1 MIPKHNAKKTIATA
15 CALALAV
22 LTFAASAF
30 SVTAI
35 ASSSAQN
42 ENASAGSEFT
52 AAESKPD
59 SHLSKNGLFHVLA
72 AHEVTLDNNGEVKKL
87 LVSEGKVS
95 DILKSE
101 NIEIGDNCVVIPGEK
116 TEINS
121 DVKIVVREGKFV
133 SVTADG
139 KTEKKLLPLGNV
151 AAALNMAGVNVSK
164 NDLLSVSRDSK
175 VEDIS
180 EVTVKRVTFKD
191 EVTTEEIEFESVTE
205 DSDDLEL
212 GEKEVKTKG
221 ENGKMEITTRTT
233 FVDGKKTDS
242 EVVDKKVVKEPVS
255 EVTLVGTKGA
265 GSSGGAGT
273 FTDSNGNTV
282 AYKYVVNG
290 SGTAYTA
297 PAGAHMS
304 TGAAVY
310 EGAVAV
316 NPNVIPYGSKVYVEA
331 SDGSMTYGYATAAD
345 TGGALMDGSAVV
357 DCFYFSYDRC
367 VNWGKRDVNVYVL

>member
-1 MIPKHNAKKTIATA
+1 MVFKHNAKKTIALV
-15 CALALAV
+15 CAFALAV
-22 LTFAASAF
+22 LTFAGSAF

-35 ASSSAQN
+35 STASNQASSALS
-42 ENASAGSEFT
+42 GSRFT

-59 SHLSKNGLFHVLA
+59 YHLSQNGAFHVLA
-72 AHEVTLDNNGEVKKL
+72 AHEVILDNRGEVKKL
-87 LVSEGKVS
+87 LVSEGAVS
-95 DILKSE
+95 DVLKSE
-101 NIEIGDNCVVIPGEK
+101 NIMVGDNSIVIPDK
-116 TEINS
+116 NTEIKS
-121 DVKIVVREGKFV
+121 DLKIVVRDAKYV

-139 KTEKKLLPLGNV
+139 KTEKKLLPLGNL
-151 AAALNMAGVNVSK
+151 AAALNMAGLNLTK
-164 NDLLSVSRDSK
+164 DDILSVPRNSD
-175 VEDIS
+175 VEDVS
-180 EVTVKRVTFKD
+180 EVTVKRVSFKD
-191 EVTTEEIEFESVTE
+191 EVTTEDIEFERLTE
-205 DSDDLEL
+205 NSDELEL
-212 GEKEVKTKG
+212 GETELKTKG

-233 FVDGKKTDS
+233 FVDGKKSDS
-242 EVVDKKVVKEPVS
+242 EVIEKKVVKEPTD
-255 EVTLVGTKGA
+255 EVTLVGSKGA
-265 GSSGGAGT
+265 GSAGGAGT

-357 DCFYFSYDRC
+357 DCFYFSYDQC
-367 VNWGKRDVNVYVL
+367 VNWGRRDVNVYVL